1 MNIMMI
7 MMCIVYGFMLAG
19 ITLGAMIL
27 VTAIVNEGTSETI
40 DKIRSYLLE

>member
-7 MMCIVYGFMLAG
+7 MACVVYGFMFAG

-27 VTAIVNEGTSETI
+27 VTAVFNKGTNETI